1 MTHLG
6 IDLNIRIMEDNLHY
20 MRTEP
25 PLLAPVFRSEGQARL
40 LAAVLLGGDEL
51 SITDLADRA
60 EVAYPT
66 AHREVARLLNAGIL
80 SERSVGK
87 TRLITAN
94 NESPLVSPLRELL
107 LIALGPV
114 PLLAAA
120 LSPIAGVELAFL
132 YGSFAARMRGVD
144 GPAPQDIDV
153 MVVGTPDAGAVY
165 DACSRVEKEV
175 RRPVNPTILTR
186 DDLAAESGFMTQV
199 RANPTVPVVG
209 EAPWD

>member
-1 MTHLG
+1 MPPRPCGRGRATRRRSAGRALSAGCRAMTRLG
-6 IDLNIRIMEDNLHY
+6 IDSNIHIIEDNLHY
-20 MRTEP
+20 RRTEP

-94 NESPLVSPLRELL
+94 NESCLL
-107 LIALGPV
+107 YT
-114 PLLAAA
+114 
-120 LSPIAGVELAFL
+120 S
-132 YGSFAARMRGVD
+132 
-144 GPAPQDIDV
+144 
-153 MVVGTPDAGAVY
+153 DA
-165 DACSRVEKEV
+165 
-175 RRPVNPTILTR
+175 
-186 DDLAAESGFMTQV
+186 
-199 RANPTVPVVG
+199 
-209 EAPWD
+209 